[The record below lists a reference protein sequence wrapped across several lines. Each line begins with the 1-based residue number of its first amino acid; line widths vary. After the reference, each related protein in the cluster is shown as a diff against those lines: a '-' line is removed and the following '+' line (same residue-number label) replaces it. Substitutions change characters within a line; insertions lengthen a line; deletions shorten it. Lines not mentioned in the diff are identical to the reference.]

1 MFHSLK
7 TLLVYK
13 KKYKYRVNIF
23 TITWCI
29 TNVSN
34 LIELEWPLWLPQWWW
49 WCPLLLCLL
58 FDFWRLITIKS
69 SSHCS
74 LHEALRIWLGSFL
87 EVSGWSL
94 WLKLIESAIYH
105 ETKTELGTRE
115 KMITKPREVHCIYV
129 MQQQHLSLSID
140 ISSLIASLNA
150 GSTKNKL

>member
-1 MFHSLK
+1 MWARADLW
-7 TLLVYK
+7 VYK
-13 KKYKYRVNIF
+13 AIKLMFVFNQVASILHPNWRKK
-23 TITWCI
+23 
-29 TNVSN
+29 
-34 LIELEWPLWLPQWWW
+34 LGLPIDNSSQ
-49 WCPLLLCLL
+49 L
-58 FDFWRLITIKS
+58 

-94 WLKLIESAIYH
+94 WLKLIESAIYR

-150 GSTKNKL
+150 GSTKNKF